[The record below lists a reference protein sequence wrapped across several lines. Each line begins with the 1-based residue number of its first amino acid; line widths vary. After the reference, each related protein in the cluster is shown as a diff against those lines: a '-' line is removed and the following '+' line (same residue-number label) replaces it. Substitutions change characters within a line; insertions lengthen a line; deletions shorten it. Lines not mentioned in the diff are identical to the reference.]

1 LLGASSRSALDLYMV
16 APVAAIDVFLL
27 LRHGGQ
33 LILRYY
39 AVAFVTGLIVTA
51 AIKATR
57 TEAGP

>member
-1 LLGASSRSALDLYMV
+1 MV

-27 LRHGGQ
+27 LRQGGQ
-33 LILRYY
+33 LILRCY

-51 AIKATR
+51 AI